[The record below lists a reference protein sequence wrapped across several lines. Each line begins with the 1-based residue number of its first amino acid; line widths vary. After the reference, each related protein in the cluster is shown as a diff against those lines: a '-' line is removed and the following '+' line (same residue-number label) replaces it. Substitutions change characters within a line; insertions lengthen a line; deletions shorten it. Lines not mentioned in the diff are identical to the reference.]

1 MKQFGFPPKLVR
13 DTVKELLDVY
23 GGDDGWVFIEEGSY
37 TLLIDTLLEK
47 QNEGAIEVWARDFL
61 TPQSAQTPLLLLVV
75 VKLLAVSTTF
85 AHAYIFPRL
94 NVHLLKVHDNERVDH
109 QCTSVAGCSLSAID
123 VTPSNEAI
131 ITTATL
137 PANELDTLFPGDES
151 YWNNKASVDDDH
163 FRSTFNQSLP
173 AYTPK
178 IRRRKAYHGWIGKDN
193 KEEDLVYLTP
203 DHLPEE
209 LAKLLI
215 PGALKKRKKRW
226 DVESAES

>member
-1 MKQFGFPPKLVR
+1 MAPRVRSKKRPNLRIDAALDAMKQFGFPPKLVR

-47 QNEGAIEVWARDFL
+47 QNEGAIEV
-61 TPQSAQTPLLLLVV
+61 
-75 VKLLAVSTTF
+75 
-85 AHAYIFPRL
+85 
-94 NVHLLKVHDNERVDH
+94 VHDNERVDH